1 MEETRKQEDTSKMK
15 KKIIAGMMAAVLA
28 AGMVMPV
35 SAADTTPQENSVKVG
50 YEEASTF
57 TLTIP
62 AAVTLSET
70 EGATGSVGLSA
81 MNIETTEKVQI
92 KVTEGITDGKVTLTD
107 VKDSANTCSSTVSL
121 TEGGT
126 GIASDAV
133 IAEFTMDSAL
143 LTAPLYFSALGEVP
157 AGTYSGQIVYQ
168 ASIVS

>member
-1 MEETRKQEDTSKMK
+1 MK
-15 KKIIAGMMAAVLA
+15 KKMIAGMMTAVLA

-62 AAVTLSET
+62 TAVTLSET
-70 EGATGSVGLSA
+70 EGAKGSVGLSA

-92 KVTEGITDGKVTLTD
+92 KVTEGIANGEVTLTD
-107 VKDSANTCSSTVSL
+107 VKDSTNTCSSKVSL

-133 IAEFTMDSAL
+133 IAEFTMDSTSL
-143 LTAPLYFSALGEVP
+143 EAPLYFSSLGKDVP
-157 AGTYSGQIVYQ
+157 AGTYSGKIVYQ
-168 ASIVS
+168 ASIVSK

>member
-1 MEETRKQEDTSKMK
+1 MK
-15 KKIIAGMMAAVLA
+15 KKMIAGMMTAVLA

-35 SAADTTPQENSVKVG
+35 SAADTQTQENHVNVG

-70 EGATGSVGLSA
+70 EGAEGSVGLSA

-92 KVTEGITDGKVTLTD
+92 KVTEGIANGEVTLTD
-107 VKDSANTCSSTVSL
+107 VKDSTNTCSSTVSL
-121 TEGGT
+121 TEGGE

-133 IAEFTMDSAL
+133 IAEFTMDSSS
-143 LTAPLYFSALGEVP
+143 LTAPLYFSSLGEDVP

-168 ASIVS
+168 ASIVSK

>member
-1 MEETRKQEDTSKMK
+1 MK
-15 KKIIAGMMAAVLA
+15 KKMIAGMMTAILA

-35 SAADTTPQENSVKVG
+35 SAADTTLQENSVKVG

-62 AAVTLSET
+62 AEVTLSET
-70 EGATGSVGLSA
+70 EGAEGSVGLSA

-92 KVTEGITDGKVTLTD
+92 KVTEGIANGEVTLTD
-107 VKDSANTCSSTVSL
+107 AKDSANTCSSTVSL
-121 TEGGT
+121 TEGGE

-133 IAEFTMDSAL
+133 IAEFTMDSTS
-143 LTAPLYFSALGEVP
+143 LTAPLYFSSLGEDVP

-168 ASIVS
+168 ASIESK